1 MPLYAFE
8 CPGCGPFEL
17 RTEVGAQCRQVIAG
31 SAGGPIAGRCP
42 DCGGEARRV
51 FTAPGL
57 ARLSLPMRRA
67 RDMEERS
74 AHEPEVVTSKRGRPL
89 HVGHGS
95 CC

>member
-17 RTEVGAQCRQVIAG
+17 RTEVGAP
-31 SAGGPIAGRCP
+31 SRCP

-51 FTAPGL
+51 FTPPGL
-57 ARLSLPMRRA
+57 ARLSSPLRRA

-74 AHEPEVVTSKRGRPL
+74 AHEPAVVTEKRGHPL
-89 HVGHGS
+89 HLGHGS